1 MKAQRWLVAL
11 LFAAH
16 LGPSGAGG
24 QAASSDG
31 GATRFAPPAPLDPS
45 ATLRAGSSTLR
56 LRSGQAPR
64 LLDLSQAEAELEV
77 RTVPAL
83 PGIEFKLF
91 RPCSLYLPAGLS
103 AAEYC
108 FSGEIVAPEFWTFT
122 SDGTGVAR
130 LQGPEPGLYYLQVS
144 SWQSPE
150 GDERAEF
157 GRWDDEVFTP
167 ERSIVL
173 TSGLRLVVGMDLHR
187 QVRLEFRGRGGEA
200 VPADRVSGVIIRS
213 SFGTVDT
220 LEGEGPHWILA
231 ERSLRR
237 DTGLESVPVVYAVQR
252 VEVDGSN
259 VVNRGQLR
267 LVAGDQ
273 EDSWTLPILL
283 YSARFEPRDALFGG
297 PVGGKIVLEFPDG
310 QRHAVATGT
319 DRTADVPDLARGT
332 YRAWVTEGPGIGLP
346 TIIILSRD
354 QLVRPMVMT
363 YLDLSVIGVG
373 GVGALLGLLFAG
385 RPHLLPRARGRSAK
399 RPASGA
405 AQDKDSSP

>member
-1 MKAQRWLVAL
+1 
-11 LFAAH
+11 
-16 LGPSGAGG
+16 
-24 QAASSDG
+24 
-31 GATRFAPPAPLDPS
+31 
-45 ATLRAGSSTLR
+45 
-56 LRSGQAPR
+56 
-64 LLDLSQAEAELEV
+64 
-77 RTVPAL
+77 VPAL
-83 PGIEFKLF
+83 PGIEFRLF

-103 AAEYC
+103 ASEYC
-108 FSGEIVAPEFWTFT
+108 FSGEIAAPEFWTFT
-122 SDGTGVAR
+122 ADGTGVAR
-130 LQGPEPGLYYLQVS
+130 LQGPEPGLYYLEVS
-144 SWQSPE
+144 SWESSD

-157 GRWDDEVFTP
+157 GRWDDEVFTA
-167 ERSIVL
+167 ERPIVL
-173 TSGLRLVVGMDLHR
+173 TSAVRLVVGMNVHR
-187 QVRLEFRGRGGEA
+187 QVRLEFLDPAGES
-200 VPADRVSGVIIRS
+200 VPADRVSSVILRS
-213 SFGTVDT
+213 SFGSVDT

-267 LVAGDQ
+267 LLA
-273 EDSWTLPILL
+273 EDRKDTWTLPLLL
-283 YSARFEPRDALFGG
+283 YSARFEPHDALFGG

-310 QRHAVATGT
+310 ERHAVATGT

-346 TIIILSRD
+346 TIIVLSRD

-363 YLDLSVIGVG
+363 YLDLSVIGIG

-399 RPASGA
+399 RPASAA
-405 AQDKDSSP
+405 AQDGDSSP